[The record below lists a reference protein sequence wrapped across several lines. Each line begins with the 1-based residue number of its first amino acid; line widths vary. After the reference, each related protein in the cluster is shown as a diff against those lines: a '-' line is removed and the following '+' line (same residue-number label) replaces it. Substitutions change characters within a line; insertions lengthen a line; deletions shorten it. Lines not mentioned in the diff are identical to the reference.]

1 MLAKKRKVMESVTT
15 TTESSDSLIESSPD
29 TSRGLEETSNLEGNG
44 GDSGDNTYFN
54 VENITDSNIRNFELI
69 NNKEKKNVIFEDS
82 SPFVDD
88 LDNVRSKLKLKSA
101 VRKKKVKSTNRN
113 RAALTS
119 INSPF
124 GDFTASISTDEEDGG
139 RRTRKNKNRVVEPDE
154 SIENMHFRID
164 DVDADDYD
172 ALNRENLNE
181 EDKEND
187 GFNNSFSNENTEIS
201 ETRNQLDKIHPT
213 TDGRSAINQTLFN
226 SLLKSN
232 RLINSTHLGNVQP
245 ITTLH
250 LKMNMNESPDA
261 EDEALDTMDVNSTI
275 ADLVQKIH
283 QANGGECGIG
293 LIIEEI
299 WKRTLR
305 RSNLMINSLFKLS
318 SRRHERD
325 QRVPKLFH

>member
-1 MLAKKRKVMESVTT
+1 MLAKKRKVMESITT

-44 GDSGDNTYFN
+44 DNGDNTYFS
-54 VENITDSNIRNFELI
+54 ENITDSNIRNFEMI
-69 NNKEKKNVIFEDS
+69 NNKEKKNVIFEDT

-88 LDNVRSKLKLKSA
+88 LDNVRSKLKMKSA
-101 VRKKKVKSTNRN
+101 IRKKKVKSTNRN
-113 RAALTS
+113 RALTS

-124 GDFTASISTDEEDGG
+124 GDFTASISTDENDEDGG
-139 RRTRKNKNRVVEPDE
+139 RRKKKNKNRVVEPDE

-187 GFNNSFSNENTEIS
+187 GFNNSFSNENTELS
-201 ETRNQLDKIHPT
+201 ETRNQLNKIHPT
-213 TDGRSAINQTLFN
+213 NDGRTINQTLFN

-250 LKMNMNESPDA
+250 LKMNMNDSPDV

-283 QANGGECGIG
+283 QANGGKF
-293 LIIEEI
+293 
-299 WKRTLR
+299 WF
-305 RSNLMINSLFKLS
+305 SLC
-318 SRRHERD
+318 
-325 QRVPKLFH
+325 

>member
-1 MLAKKRKVMESVTT
+1 MLAKKRKVMESITT

-44 GDSGDNTYFN
+44 DSGDNTYFN
-54 VENITDSNIRNFELI
+54 VENITDSNIRNFEMI

-82 SPFVDD
+82 SPFMDD
-88 LDNVRSKLKLKSA
+88 LENVRSKLKLKSA

-124 GDFTASISTDEEDGG
+124 GDFTASISTDENEEDGS
-139 RRTRKNKNRVVEPDE
+139 RRKRKNKNRVVEPDE

-187 GFNNSFSNENTEIS
+187 GFNNSFSNENTELS
-201 ETRNQLDKIHPT
+201 ETRNQLNKIHPT
-213 TDGRSAINQTLFN
+213 TDGRTPINQTLFN

-250 LKMNMNESPDA
+250 LKMNMNDNNNPDA

-283 QANGGECGIG
+283 QANGG
-293 LIIEEI
+293 
-299 WKRTLR
+299 K
-305 RSNLMINSLFKLS
+305 FK
-318 SRRHERD
+318 HG
-325 QRVPKLFH
+325 KT